1 MKPIWKEAL
10 TAAAEARERAYAP
23 YSNFY
28 VGAALLTADGT
39 IIPGVNVE
47 NAAYTVAICAERSAL
62 ASAVSQG
69 YRQFEAV
76 FVTARHRDYDLDE
89 PVSPCGVC
97 RQALFEFRRAAGQP
111 LTIIMAN
118 TSLDKI
124 KESSIDDLL
133 VDGFGPE
140 LGTLK

>member
-10 TAAAEARERAYAP
+10 NAAAEARERAYAP

-28 VGAALLTADGT
+28 VGAALLTTDGQ
-39 IIPGVNVE
+39 IITGVNVE
-47 NAAYTVAICAERSAL
+47 NAAYSVAICAERSAL

-69 YRQFEAV
+69 HQQFEAV
-76 FVTARHRDYDLDE
+76 FVTARHRDYDLDD

-111 LTIIMAN
+111 LAVIMAN
-118 TSLDKI
+118 TKLDKI
-124 KESSIDDLL
+124 KESNIDELL

-140 LGTLK
+140 LGDQK